1 MTHNDPLH
9 LLILAASW
17 LLFGISHSLLAGST
31 LDRLFGRYSRLAY
44 NCIAVVMTA
53 LPFAISA
60 WMPVSLLWEE
70 PNWLSWTRHGVSVLA
85 VLAFMHTLKFYS
97 MPAFLGLKNE
107 TWSLTFSPWHR
118 WVRHPWYFL
127 SLILIWTQSMT
138 ETWLVS
144 ALCMTL
150 YLVLGSR
157 IEERRILRYHPGSYA
172 HYCQIVPG
180 LIPWRGCALDEA
192 TRLKLESQALNE
204 SGNQE
209 AILREKKD

>member
-17 LLFGISHSLLAGST
+17 LIFGISHSLLAGTT
-31 LDRLFGRYSRLAY
+31 LNRVFGRYARLVF
-44 NCIAVVMTA
+44 NGVAVVMTA

-60 WMPVSLLWEE
+60 RLPVNLLWEE
-70 PNWLSWTRHGVSVLA
+70 PAWLFWTRQGVSVATL
-85 VLAFMHTLKFYS
+85 LAFIDTLKYYS
-97 MPAFLGLKNE
+97 MPGFLGLKIE
-107 TWSLTFSPWHR
+107 TWQLTFSPWHR
-118 WVRHPWYFL
+118 YVRHPWYFL
-127 SLILIWTQSMT
+127 MLILIWTQTMS

-157 IEERRILRYHPGSYA
+157 LEENRILCFHPDSYA
-172 HYCQIVPG
+172 QYCHIVPR

-192 TRLKLESQALNE
+192 TRLKLESQALT
-204 SGNQE
+204 E
-209 AILREKKD
+209 AGSQIPVS